1 MFSCVKCCLSKRHK
15 TMSEK
20 FLKAQEVLDADLD
33 IRNIVKVKSSVMV
46 LSNLILKNEFQK
58 KLFFGQRQ
66 HVLNLNSDSD
76 SENMDKGIE
85 DFDADDLNAI
95 ASQLVNKEY
104 KTPFERRLVL
114 GLMTRDYS
122 LYDDVNKTPVNPE
135 DPK

>member
-1 MFSCVKCCLSKRHK
+1 M
-15 TMSEK
+15 
-20 FLKAQEVLDADLD
+20 
-33 IRNIVKVKSSVMV
+33 MV

-76 SENMDKGIE
+76 SEKSEGVG
-85 DFDADDLNAI
+85 DFDAEDLVAI

-122 LYDDVNKTPVNPE
+122 LYDDVNKNPVDPE